1 MKKAL
6 SITTSLQEKV
16 EFNKITCN
24 QNKST
29 VNNRRSTIQHNLVF
43 KSSQEVLSFMEMC
56 FVLFFL
62 TNFEKKSLSSRSLS
76 YHRYFPVFPSFYF
89 HIIFQKKIVFS
100 FGALKIKSAF
110 NTKMD
115 FMYISLM

>member
-56 FVLFFL
+56 FVLFFF
-62 TNFEKKSLSSRSLS
+62 NEFWKKKFVFKISLLSQVLSSISFLLFPHNLS
-76 YHRYFPVFPSFYF
+76 EKNCVFFWSFKNQ
-89 HIIFQKKIVFS
+89 ICI
-100 FGALKIKSAF
+100 
-110 NTKMD
+110 
-115 FMYISLM
+115 